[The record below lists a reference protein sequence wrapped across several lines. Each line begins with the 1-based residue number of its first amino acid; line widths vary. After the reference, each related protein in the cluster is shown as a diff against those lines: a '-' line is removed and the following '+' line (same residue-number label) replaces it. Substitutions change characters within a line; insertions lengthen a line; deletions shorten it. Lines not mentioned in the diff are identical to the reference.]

1 MDHPSHPALYMV
13 SKNWSSCFIASTLLT
28 DLSLQYL
35 LYLQKRIQY
44 LPPRINVKL
53 MWMDKSQNTIQ
64 YEETSLK
71 IHVSCKHHFTDKQAK
86 YLQEC
91 RPSAG
96 MHLSR
101 AVLVPLPIIL
111 SLLVARQLSCK
122 FQTIAIFQAMNNIG
136 CLHGVLLPL
145 GGTWSPQWWGPCGV
159 CSQHLSVLLVAQNAG
174 CFPGSVLKR
183 ENSHAQL
190 RTSHKPARTSTF
202 CSSSQK
208 QKATLAR
215 ESKDVPDRSWHGNS
229 DPQVC
234 LPSQHTKKLPDRDAG
249 CLTSSH
255 LRLHKT
261 LTFSNRPGGPGIQT
275 Q

>member
-1 MDHPSHPALYMV
+1 M
-13 SKNWSSCFIASTLLT
+13 
-28 DLSLQYL
+28 
-35 LYLQKRIQY
+35 
-44 LPPRINVKL
+44 
-53 MWMDKSQNTIQ
+53 
-64 YEETSLK
+64 
-71 IHVSCKHHFTDKQAK
+71 
-86 YLQEC
+86 
-91 RPSAG
+91 
-96 MHLSR
+96 
-101 AVLVPLPIIL
+101 
-111 SLLVARQLSCK
+111 
-122 FQTIAIFQAMNNIG
+122 
-136 CLHGVLLPL
+136 
-145 GGTWSPQWWGPCGV
+145 

-215 ESKDVPDRSWHGNS
+215 ESKDAPDRSWHGNS

-275 Q
+275 QNSQITKLLRDLALAQKLCQREAGHIPTSCPQGTVRFTAQPPALN